1 MESRTDPGTGQI
13 AEPPFPA
20 ERLRG
25 VRTEGCAG
33 NGLENLEPREWWG
46 ELMEAE
52 AFQGATREKHTRDRY
67 VRKAWKLGNPLPR
80 LSSRTACPEKSNS
93 GRFCKEETWGP
104 APRRGVESTDN
115 INRRGKKETG

>member
-1 MESRTDPGTGQI
+1 MGRLNLVPGSLRGALKRLGWSPGKDPGTGRI

-52 AFQGATREKHTRDRY
+52 AFQGQPERST
-67 VRKAWKLGNPLPR
+67 LG
-80 LSSRTACPEKSNS
+80 
-93 GRFCKEETWGP
+93 
-104 APRRGVESTDN
+104 
-115 INRRGKKETG
+115 TGT